1 MRTGMNKQFLKAALI
16 YLGLFLLTTFAAL
29 YFLGKEIG
37 HEETEKGDCLVLL
50 NEIEQLT
57 TGEDGSS
64 PAGESFDILR
74 DSLRQEEAAGAA
86 ARFICTGLWFAG
98 LGFLFLTAG
107 LIYVYF
113 KILRPFY
120 KLEAYAE
127 EIAGGNFDTSL
138 PYERTNFF
146 GAFTWAFDHMRKEI
160 QTARKNE
167 AEAVLENKT
176 IIATL
181 SHDIK
186 TPLASIRAYAEGLE
200 ASLEADYE
208 QRERYLGVMIRKCDE
223 VSRLVNDLVLHSLS
237 ELERL
242 EMREQKVSM
251 RVLLEET
258 IRDLEYQDVI
268 LERPVPDAIVSADKK
283 RLEQALLNLLENARK
298 YAGSR
303 VEIRGVR
310 EKDRYEIHVR
320 DYGGGILPEDMP
332 FVTRKFYRGKNVQ
345 EKPGSGLGL
354 YIVTYIMERM
364 KGGLVLNNHADGL
377 EAVLWLPA

>member
-1 MRTGMNKQFLKAALI
+1 M
-16 YLGLFLLTTFAAL
+16 
-29 YFLGKEIG
+29 
-37 HEETEKGDCLVLL
+37 
-50 NEIEQLT
+50 
-57 TGEDGSS
+57 
-64 PAGESFDILR
+64 
-74 DSLRQEEAAGAA
+74 
-86 ARFICTGLWFAG
+86 
-98 LGFLFLTAG
+98 
-107 LIYVYF
+107 
-113 KILRPFY
+113 
-120 KLEAYAE
+120 
-127 EIAGGNFDTSL
+127 
-138 PYERTNFF
+138 
-146 GAFTWAFDHMRKEI
+146 
-160 QTARKNE
+160 
-167 AEAVLENKT
+167 ENKT

-364 KGGLVLNNHADGL
+364 KGGLILNNHADGL

>member
-74 DSLRQEEAAGAA
+74 NSLRQEEAAGAA

-127 EIAGGNFDTSL
+127 EIAPTFSGRLHGLLTICARRFRRQGKTR
-138 PYERTNFF
+138 PRQFWRT
-146 GAFTWAFDHMRKEI
+146 
-160 QTARKNE
+160 
-167 AEAVLENKT
+167 
-176 IIATL
+176 
-181 SHDIK
+181 
-186 TPLASIRAYAEGLE
+186 
-200 ASLEADYE
+200 
-208 QRERYLGVMIRKCDE
+208 
-223 VSRLVNDLVLHSLS
+223 
-237 ELERL
+237 
-242 EMREQKVSM
+242 
-251 RVLLEET
+251 
-258 IRDLEYQDVI
+258 
-268 LERPVPDAIVSADKK
+268 K
-283 RLEQALLNLLENARK
+283 RLLPHSPTI
-298 YAGSR
+298 SR
-303 VEIRGVR
+303 R
-310 EKDRYEIHVR
+310 
-320 DYGGGILPEDMP
+320 L
-332 FVTRKFYRGKNVQ
+332 
-345 EKPGSGLGL
+345 
-354 YIVTYIMERM
+354 
-364 KGGLVLNNHADGL
+364 
-377 EAVLWLPA
+377 